1 MRKWPFLSVG
11 LLLGF
16 GSMAVAASITSDT
29 QPNVGQSLVQRVQC
43 LPSRETQCGR
53 PHGCA
58 LGPGASLKGPGVW
71 GVPLRTCITLLVPSR
86 RARASACQV
95 RCGPWVCRGYC
106 P

>member
-1 MRKWPFLSVG
+1 MRKWLFLSVG
-11 LLLGF
+11 LFLGF

-29 QPNVGQSLVQRVQC
+29 QPSIGQSLFLRVQC
-43 LPSRETQCGR
+43 RPSRGTQCGR
-53 PHGCA
+53 PHGCS

-71 GVPLRTCITLLVPSR
+71 GVPLRTCITLLVPR
-86 RARASACQV
+86 RNGARACQV

>member
-11 LLLGF
+11 LFLGF

-71 GVPLRTCITLLVPSR
+71 GVPLRTCITLLVPAGG
-86 RARASACQV
+86 RAQAHAK
-95 RCGPWVCRGYC
+95 
-106 P
+106 